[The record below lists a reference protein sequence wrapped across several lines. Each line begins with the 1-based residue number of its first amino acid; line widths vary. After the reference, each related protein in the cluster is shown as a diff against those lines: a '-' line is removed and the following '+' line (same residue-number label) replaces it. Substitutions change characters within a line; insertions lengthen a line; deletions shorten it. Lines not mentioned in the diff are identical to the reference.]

1 MTTRAPVSA
10 LRPIWYDGQQV
21 DETDLNAE
29 QLANETIEASIIDN
43 HVGDGV
49 LPEVLVQNV
58 IYNSAVSIGYQD
70 GLAIFPQAQPTDNN
84 LGNQLAVTLSGS
96 TASGKRQVKVCI
108 IGLDLNSALQYEVF
122 YFETNETQVTSQHFT
137 KVLTLLFNDFIGNPE
152 LSFNLGGQIVIT
164 ETNPMTLSR
173 DVIMVA
179 QDQQPSLFWRDF
191 FLDFSVSQLS
201 VQAMLQAAL
210 PLYNIA
216 DLNIYTSELDDLALL
231 SGDVTTQIGEKFIA
245 TTNNIQKV
253 TLLLSVRNLNVG
265 QQNNL
270 VWTGDV
276 VVSIYPLQTS
286 LDCPTDFVP
295 NLPIDFSPFNV
306 PLAQISYSYQSLQA
320 AGYVLNSVPQ
330 PIDFVF
336 SNSPVANGSLM
347 VPGQYYAV
355 TIKRSGAANQCDILI
370 AVGGNLIPNSRI
382 TTFAS
387 TLWVDVTSEQMWFRV
402 WTDAAKLSD
411 GQAYDQGNGV
421 TIPKT
426 TINPTTGATIDY
438 SFGPEEFVGNDVFGA
453 VLTAVTQ
460 DSVSVPSQVTGNP
473 IDSRQQYVPQVNML
487 NTIDLANLENASTPL
502 VLGSIRDSNIKT
514 FNPGAGLITAPLF
527 TATMAGDEL
536 LIRIVDD
543 PTDGYRYNTQ
553 VQALTSYLLN
563 GALVGAQFTP
573 DTSGTACGI
582 NYRVAGARL
591 CSMIVG
597 DVDGNGIIDENDLAL
612 LNTYLGYN
620 LNVGLPDTTQIT
632 TDGYTTTFTNGYRT
646 LIQPFANLFNVSFQL
661 VDPNTHAIVAS
672 GPDGV
677 LVANPNNPGSAQFTS
692 ATINFNTIVGLSSYN
707 LVVLS
712 NGANSANLGGW
723 TISSID
729 SVADVLTINKIH
741 LTGDAIAQM
750 LRADINGDF
759 AITYADGYLLE
770 NYIERLPSST
780 IPPATYPAPSTN
792 PYTKIGTR
800 FNVIR
805 LRVEEFVDRADDYTA
820 NPNTR
825 SATVHPPQDIFN
837 GDGYMSSHDFLDFP
851 LTMSF
856 QSELIWDPTLVIA
869 IAQPKLVP
877 AVFNTESG
885 FTQNSCT
892 IDGVQCNVYPV
903 PQEFDP
909 GRVDFF
915 VPNNLIIGP
924 GGQIENPDSSFFKID
939 FEVGTIVLEIPD
951 GLFGS
956 ERTID
961 IFNDFI
967 VDYTGNGATR
977 LGFPSMR
984 FADCSFVTPNALEN
998 NQIMFSV
1005 AVQSFSPN
1013 TNGLSDDGYYG
1024 AIVDGKM
1031 GVSMDYA
1038 TGLLTLNFTNLYQ
1051 DPVLQTLSTKVNV
1064 SVFLKKGAFNNSPV
1078 FVDSTK
1084 VQNMLSLISVFS
1096 GANVGGPSALVQLG
1110 NDVSGVLPIVN
1121 GGTGLNSVG
1130 AYGTV
1135 LTSNGSGVSYQF
1147 VNQLTN
1153 VIAFT
1158 TGIIDADMVPK
1169 TDGYGF
1175 LDPSFMYKNPV
1186 YISAVQGVFSNDS
1199 STPATIG
1206 AFTFRFDSF
1215 IMEGWST
1222 IKLEVI
1228 LETTNSSDDAR
1239 IQLFNVN
1246 TNTYCPTLKGGT
1258 QYLTTTN
1265 TFATLVRSDDIS
1277 GWLQAGTVDGS
1288 GNEWVYEIQLQL
1300 SPASLPDVAI
1310 CKMAR
1315 LVITYNNLTL
1325 NGSAAIAPP
1334 LAHSYNFVPFLP
1346 SPTPS

>member
-49 LPEVLVQNV
+49 LPEVLVQNI
-58 IYNSAVSIGYQD
+58 IYNSAVAIGYQD
-70 GLAIFPQAQPTDNN
+70 GLPIQPQAQPTDNN
-84 LGNQLAVTLSGS
+84 LGNQLVITLSGS
-96 TASGKRQVKVCI
+96 TASGKRQIKVGI
-108 IGLDLNSALQYEVF
+108 IGLDLNSNLQYETF
-122 YFETNETQVTSQHFT
+122 YFDTNEVQVSSQHFT
-137 KVLTLLFNDFIGNPE
+137 KVLLLLFNDFIGNPE

-191 FLDFSVSQLS
+191 FLDSSLSQLS
-201 VQAMLQAAL
+201 LQAMLQAAL
-210 PLYNIA
+210 PLYNVS
-216 DLNIYTSELDDLALL
+216 DLNIYTSELDDLPLL

-245 TTNNIQKV
+245 TTNNVQKV

-270 VWTGDV
+270 VWTGDI

-295 NLPIDFSPFNV
+295 NLPIDFSPFNI
-306 PLAQISYSYQSLQA
+306 PLAQISYNYNSLLA

-347 VPGQYYAV
+347 VPGAYYAV

-370 AVGGNLIPNSRI
+370 AVGGNIIPNSRI

-387 TLWVDVTSEQMWFRV
+387 TLWVDITSEQMWFRV
-402 WTDAAKLSD
+402 WTDAAKVSD
-411 GQAYDQGNGV
+411 GQAYDQGNGA
-421 TIPKT
+421 TIPKS
-426 TINPTTGATIDY
+426 TIDPITQATVDY
-438 SFGPEEFVGNDVFGA
+438 SFGAQQFVGNDVFGA
-453 VLTAVTQ
+453 VLAAVTQ

-473 IDSRQQYVPQVNML
+473 VDSRQQYVPQINL
-487 NTIDLANLENASTPL
+487 LDTIDLATLETTSAPL
-502 VLGSIRDSNIKT
+502 VLGSISDKNIKS
-514 FNPGAGLITAPLF
+514 FNPGATQITAPLF
-527 TATMAGDEL
+527 SATLAGDEV

-543 PTDGYRYNTQ
+543 PSDTVRYNTQ
-553 VQALTSYLLN
+553 VQALASYLLN
-563 GALVGAQFTP
+563 GALVSAQFTP
-573 DTSGTACGI
+573 DSGGAPFT
-582 NYRVAGARL
+582 NYRVAGAKL

-612 LNTYLGYN
+612 LNTYIGYN
-620 LNVGLPDTTQIT
+620 LNNGLPDTTQIT
-632 TDGYTTTFTNGYRT
+632 TDGYTTTFTNGYQT
-646 LIQPFANLFNVSFQL
+646 LIQPFANLFNISFQL
-661 VDPNTHAIVAS
+661 VDPNTGTVVAFAF
-672 GPDGV
+672 DGV
-677 LVANPNNPGSAQFTS
+677 LVANPANPGSAQFTS
-692 ATINFNTIVGLSSYN
+692 ATINFNTIVGLSSYD
-707 LVVLS
+707 LVILS

-723 TISSID
+723 TISGID
-729 SVADVLTINKIH
+729 SVADVLTITKIY
-741 LTGDAIAQM
+741 LTGDVLAQM
-750 LRADINGDF
+750 LRADIDGDF
-759 AITYADGYLLE
+759 AITYTDGYLLS
-770 NYIERLPSST
+770 NYIERLPVST

-800 FNVIR
+800 FNVVR

-820 NPNTR
+820 NPNNR
-825 SATVHPPQDIFN
+825 AATVHPPQDIFN
-837 GDGYMSSHDFLDFP
+837 SDGYLSGHNFYSFP
-851 LTMSF
+851 IQMLF
-856 QSELIWDPTLVIA
+856 NSELVWEPSLVIA

-877 AVFNTESG
+877 AVFSTESG
-885 FTQNSCT
+885 FTQNSCV

-903 PQEFDP
+903 PQQFDP
-909 GRVDFF
+909 GRTDFF
-915 VPNNLIIGP
+915 IPNNLIIGP
-924 GGQIENPDSSFFKID
+924 GGQIENPDNSFFKID
-939 FEVGTIVLEIPD
+939 FEIGTIVLEIPD

-956 ERTID
+956 EMTID
-961 IFNDFI
+961 IMNDFV

-984 FADCSFVTPNALEN
+984 FADCSFVTTNALAN
-998 NQIMFSV
+998 NQVTFSI

-1013 TNGLSDDGYYG
+1013 TNGLDPDGYYG

-1031 GVSMDYA
+1031 GISMDYQ
-1038 TGLLTLNFTNLYQ
+1038 TGLLTINFTNLYQ
-1051 DPVLQTLSTKVNV
+1051 DPVLQTLSTKVQVN
-1064 SVFLKKGAFNNSPV
+1064 VFLKKGGFNNAPL

-1084 VQNMLSLISVFS
+1084 VQNMLKLISVFS
-1096 GANVGGPSALVQLG
+1096 GANVGGPSALVELG
-1110 NDVSGVLPIVN
+1110 NDVSGILPIVN

-1153 VIAFT
+1153 VIAYSCGT
-1158 TGIIDADMVPK
+1158 IDADMVPK

-1186 YISAVQGVFSNDS
+1186 YIPAVQGVFSNDT
-1199 STPATIG
+1199 STPVTIG

-1215 IMEGWST
+1215 IMEGWQSIT
-1222 IKLEVI
+1222 FEAV
-1228 LETTNSSDDAR
+1228 LETTNGADDAR
-1239 IQLFNVN
+1239 LQIFNVG
-1246 TNTYCPTLKGGT
+1246 TGEYLIISGGGE
-1258 QYLTTTN
+1258 YLSTGSTT
-1265 TFATLVRSDDIS
+1265 ATLVRSSDLS
-1277 GWLQAGTVDGS
+1277 GQLSAGAQD
-1288 GNEWVYEIQLQL
+1288 WVYEVQL
-1300 SPASLPDVAI
+1300 SLSPTSPPDVAI

-1334 LAHSYNFVPFLP
+1334 VAQSFNFVPFLP
-1346 SPTPS
+1346 PSNPPAC